1 MYRLID
7 SYIDAC
13 DYFHLEK
20 IANFEEKFPKQFSL
34 QHVTEIWKYAVKY
47 KEDQQ
52 NK

>member
-7 SYIDAC
+7 SYIDGC
-13 DYFHLEK
+13 DYFNLEK
-20 IANFEEKFPKQFSL
+20 IPSLEDMFPNEFSL

-52 NK
+52 KN